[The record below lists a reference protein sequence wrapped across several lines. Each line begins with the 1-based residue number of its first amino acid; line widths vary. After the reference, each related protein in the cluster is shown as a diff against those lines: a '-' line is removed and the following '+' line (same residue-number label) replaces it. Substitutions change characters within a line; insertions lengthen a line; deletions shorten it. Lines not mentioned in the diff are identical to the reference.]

1 MAQFSPRSIETLID
15 LVEIKL
21 SCLDVMDRED
31 REEQKAL
38 QRSLDELKEYRRT
51 ELPARRAPAGR
62 PAPVPPV
69 AAVRA

>member
-1 MAQFSPRSIETLID
+1 MAQFSPRSIEALID

-38 QRSLDELKEYRRT
+38 QRSLAELKEYRRT
-51 ELPARRAPAGR
+51 EIPAGR
-62 PAPVPPV
+62 AATPRPAPPAP
-69 AAVRA
+69 ARA